1 MIDWY
6 QHEIVATGKQPL
18 ALLLAAFVVT
28 FLFIRLSVRMI
39 RAGVRWWPGNVTP
52 GGLHVHH
59 VVFGVVVML
68 VAGAGGF
75 SSISQ
80 RTPWAEIFPALF
92 GCGAALVLDEFA
104 LILHLRDVYWAEQ
117 GRTSVDAVFLA
128 VAVCGLLLLG
138 VVPLGLGDISSEDG
152 WVTEVDLTVTLVVK
166 TALVALTLL
175 KGKYW
180 TGLLGLLVP
189 TFALV
194 GAIRLARPNS
204 PWARWRY
211 RVGSRKQAR
220 AIAREDRHH
229 ARWVRRRRWL
239 QDALAGG
246 PTAPADRA
254 GGSEG

>member
-1 MIDWY
+1 MVGWY
-6 QHEIVATGKQPL
+6 RHAIVAPGRQPL
-18 ALLLAAFVVT
+18 FLLFLAFVVT

-59 VVFGVVVML
+59 VVFGVVFML
-68 VAGAGGF
+68 IAGVGGF
-75 SSISQ
+75 SRIG
-80 RTPWAEIFPALF
+80 RGPPWAEIFAALF

-128 VAVCGLLLLG
+128 GAVCALLILG
-138 VVPLGLGDISSEDG
+138 VAPFGLESTHDPDVPEGSLDYVFTIMINGSF
-152 WVTEVDLTVTLVVK
+152 
-166 TALVALTLL
+166 VALTLL

-189 TFALV
+189 LFAFV
-194 GAIRLARPNS
+194 GAIRLARPGS

-211 RVGSRKQAR
+211 KPGSRKDNR
-220 AIAREDRHH
+220 CRAREVRHH
-229 ARWVRRRRWL
+229 ARWVRWRLRV
-239 QDALAGG
+239 QDALAGRPSIG
-246 PTAPADRA
+246 T
-254 GGSEG
+254 G

>member
-6 QHEIVATGKQPL
+6 RQEIVAAGKQPL

-28 FLFIRLSVRMI
+28 FLFIRFSVRMI
-39 RAGVRWWPGNVTP
+39 RAGVRWWPGNLTP

-68 VAGAGGF
+68 IAGVGGF
-75 SSISQ
+75 SAISQ
-80 RTPWAEIFPALF
+80 RAPWAVIFPALF

-138 VVPLGLGDISSEDG
+138 GVPLGLGDTSGEGG
-152 WVTEVDLTVTLVVK
+152 WVSRIDLSVTLVVN

-211 RVGSRKQAR
+211 RVGSRKLAR

-229 ARWVRRRRWL
+229 IRWVRRRRWL

-246 PTAPADRA
+246 PTAPVDRT
-254 GGSEG
+254 GRGEG